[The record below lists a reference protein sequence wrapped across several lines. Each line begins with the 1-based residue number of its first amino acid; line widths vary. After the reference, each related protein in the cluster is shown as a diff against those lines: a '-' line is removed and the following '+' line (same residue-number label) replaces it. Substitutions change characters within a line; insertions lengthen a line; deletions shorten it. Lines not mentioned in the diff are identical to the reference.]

1 MIIKVCG
8 LNDLDTIQSIDAL
21 GADFIGFIFHPAS
34 VRNVTTMPLPKT
46 TTSKVGVFVD
56 YPIDDLLEL
65 TRQHSFKW
73 VQLHGKES
81 PQYVQ
86 KLSVQGIN
94 VIKTFTISDHLDPSD
109 MEAYVEDSTYFLFD
123 TKGIH
128 TGGNG
133 IKFDWTLLE
142 DYTLPTPFIL
152 SGGIGPSD
160 VQMIRNIRHP
170 HFAGIDI
177 NSQFE
182 IRPGVKNISLVKS
195 FIDEFKN

>member
-8 LNDLDTIQSIDAL
+8 LNDSDTIRSIDAL
-21 GADFIGFIFHPAS
+21 GADLIGFIFHPAS
-34 VRNVTTMPLPKT
+34 LRNVTTSHLPET
-46 TTSKVGVFVD
+46 TTAKVGVFVD

-65 TRQHSFKW
+65 TRQHLFKW
-73 VQLHGKES
+73 VQLHGMES

-86 KLSVQGIN
+86 RLSAQGIN
-94 VIKTFTISDHLDPSD
+94 VIKTFSISDLLDLSN
-109 MEAYVEDSTYFLFD
+109 MEAYAEDSAYFLFD
-123 TKGIH
+123 TKGIN

-142 DYTLPTPFIL
+142 DYNLPTPFIL

-160 VQMIRNIRHP
+160 IQKIRNIQHP

-182 IRPGVKNISLVKS
+182 IRPGIKNISLVKS